1 VSSPLPDSSTVP
13 GARRIQTRRRL
24 CHDSTVRRGLVLAVV
39 VLVAAASAGAATGK
53 TVRLGAKANGTRVTL
68 VRGDRLVVR
77 LASNPTTG
85 YNWML
90 VDVTR
95 SVLRPTA
102 STYKGTGRLPG
113 SGGFQTMVFR
123 ALSRGTTQVRLA
135 YVQSGSQNVGKRF
148 RLTVVVR

>member
-1 VSSPLPDSSTVP
+1 MSSPLPDRYEVP
-13 GARRIQTRRRL
+13 ARRLIQTRRNM
-24 CHDSTVRRGLVLAVV
+24 CHDSSMRRGLVLAVV

-53 TVRLGAKANGTRVTL
+53 TVRLGAEANGTRVTL

-77 LASNPTTG
+77 LASNPSTG

-95 SVLRPTA
+95 SVVRPTA
-102 STYKGTGRLPG
+102 STYTGRSRVPG
-113 SGGFQTMVFR
+113 SGGYQTLVFR
-123 ALSRGTTQVRLA
+123 AVSRGTTPIKLA